1 MLRQLKLQDRLV
13 AMAAI
18 PILVAAVV
26 AAGLLLFLDGGGTT
40 PYGIFAL
47 CGVVVS
53 IAVAAAIGSSIRS
66 SISEMATAAGELADA
81 HRKLVA
87 GEIAATDLPRLAVEG
102 EDDLARLATSIN
114 AINTLTAEAG
124 ESRRSEVK
132 EGLSNIVVNLARRS
146 QTLLDRQVEY
156 LDRLEGSEEDPDRLS
171 ELFKVDHLATRMRRN
186 AESLKVLAE
195 ADPGRR
201 RGGPVEVG
209 DVLRVAMGEVE
220 NYESIEL
227 AEIDDGQVDAG
238 AAMDLAHLV
247 AELMENATQF
257 SPPDTPVSVSGEF
270 DGNDQFVI
278 SILDQG
284 MGMPKDKLAEANTV
298 LADPPELG
306 LGMGRSLGFMVVG
319 RLAQRL
325 GATVKLGLNGQSG
338 TEATITVPSSAFK
351 GRTAPTKSAASPRQ
365 GAPTPVAAAKTAS
378 PALEKLLGLSEE
390 GLESAANDTVGGEA
404 GAAPTDWAA
413 NSPFS
418 PDRSDSAGLP
428 SRDAK
433 AAEDADDNKTADDT
447 AEADSSGSK
456 DSSPTEEVEETWT
469 PPEVTADAPPRI
481 VDPPEK
487 LTDAIPTGD
496 DFESGVD
503 SLLNPDA
510 DAQSGGLAKRQRG
523 ASEVPVGNSR
533 PVAVSN
539 RDPEEIKSMLS
550 RYRDGLKGGKKN
562 KDESDGDSSTSG
574 DESKDK

>member
-26 AAGLLLFLDGGGTT
+26 AAGLLLFLDGGDTT

-47 CGVVVS
+47 CGVAVS
-53 IAVAAAIGSSIRS
+53 IIAAAVIGSSIRS

-81 HRKLVA
+81 HRKLGA
-87 GEIAATDLPRLAVEG
+87 GEIAASDLPQLTVEG
-102 EDDLARLATSIN
+102 DGDLARLAASIN
-114 AINTLTAEAG
+114 AINAITVEAG

-156 LDRLEGSEEDPDRLS
+156 LDRLEGSEEDPDRLG

-227 AEIDDGQVDAG
+227 ADIDDGQVSAG

-270 DGNDQFVI
+270 DDSERFVI
-278 SILDQG
+278 SIKDEG
-284 MGMPKDKLAEANTV
+284 MGMPQDKLAEANAV

-325 GATVKLGLNGQSG
+325 DATVTLALNGESG
-338 TEATITVPSSAFK
+338 TEATVSVPSTAFQ
-351 GRTAPTKSAASPRQ
+351 GRNAPTKSTPEPRKESPS
-365 GAPTPVAAAKTAS
+365 PAAATKTAS
-378 PALEKLLGLSEE
+378 PALEKLLGLSEA
-390 GLESAANDTVGGEA
+390 GLESAANDSATGED
-404 GAAPTDWAA
+404 AAPTDWAA

-418 PDRSDSAGLP
+418 PDRSETSLP

-433 AAEDADDNKTADDT
+433 ASDDGESDDSDDSTERDVADADDSAD
-447 AEADSSGSK
+447 EV
-456 DSSPTEEVEETWT
+456 VEETWT

-481 VDPPEK
+481 IDPPEK

-510 DAQSGGLAKRQRG
+510 ETQGAGLAKRQRG
-523 ASEVPVGNSR
+523 ASEVPVGSSR
-533 PVAVSN
+533 PVAASN

-550 RYRDGLKGGKKN
+550 RYRDGLKGAKK
-562 KDESDGDSSTSG
+562 KQDEPADDSTVSDDN
-574 DESKDK
+574 SKDK

>member
-53 IAVAAAIGSSIRS
+53 IAAAAVIGSSIRS
-66 SISEMATAAGELADA
+66 SISEMATAADELADA

-87 GEIAATDLPRLAVEG
+87 GEIAATDLPRLTVDG

-114 AINTLTAEAG
+114 VINTLTAEAG

-227 AEIDDGQVDAG
+227 AEVGEGQVDAG

-257 SPPDTPVSVSGEF
+257 SPPDTPVSVSGDF
-270 DGNDQFVI
+270 DSNDQFVI
-278 SILDQG
+278 TIMDQG
-284 MGMPKDKLAEANTV
+284 MGMPKDKLAEANAV
-298 LADPPELG
+298 LAAPPELG

-325 GATVKLGLNGQSG
+325 GASVKLGLNGQSG
-338 TEATITVPSSAFK
+338 TVATIAVPSSAFK
-351 GRTAPTKSAASPRQ
+351 GRAAPTKSTAAPRQ
-365 GAPTPVAAAKTAS
+365 ETPTPAAAAKTAS

-404 GAAPTDWAA
+404 DAAPTDWAA

-418 PDRSDSAGLP
+418 PDRSDSPDLP

-433 AAEDADDNKTADDT
+433 T
-447 AEADSSGSK
+447 AEAESDGTAET
-456 DSSPTEEVEETWT
+456 DAGETEDDAAAVVEETWT

-510 DAQSGGLAKRQRG
+510 DGQSGGLAKRQRG

-550 RYRDGLKGGKKN
+550 RYRDGLKGGKSQN
-562 KDESDGDSSTSG
+562 KDESAGDSSST
-574 DESKDK
+574 DDDSKDK